1 MPYFIWHM
9 AYEIWHMK
17 NDRTSE
23 HSPARL
29 NILNK
34 PSGLVFLFLIVMACL
49 LSSSCSKAKT
59 PPPRLEE
66 KPLPPATVSTADT
79 PAVNSAP
86 ELPPAKPAEVEQAI
100 ERVFKGAVTIETG
113 RTPYFAVGD
122 FNGDL
127 SQDLAVAVRPER
139 SKLIEINDELAPWI
153 LVEPVPTAK
162 PVPKGAYSALHAEMV
177 KRKRVV
183 IDEGDY
189 LLAVIHGFQ
198 SKGWRDSQA
207 TQTYVL
213 KDAAGFK
220 MEAQAFTQIVWAGNK
235 DKLPRIWGDVIAQA
249 INERYGFIY
258 YNGAKYSWYDPR
270 SYKPEAPRSEEHTSE
285 LQSLR
290 H

>member
-1 MPYFIWHM
+1 MPYFIRHM

-23 HSPARL
+23 HSPTRL
-29 NILNK
+29 TILSK
-34 PSGLVFLFLIVMACL
+34 PSGLVCLFLIVIACL
-49 LSSSCSKAKT
+49 LSFSCSKT

-66 KPLPPATVSTADT
+66 KPLPPATITTADA
-79 PAVNSAP
+79 AVVKSTP
-86 ELPPAKPAEVEQAI
+86 ELPPAKPAEIEQAI

-139 SKLIEINDELAPWI
+139 SKLVEINDELAPWI
-153 LVEPVPTAK
+153 LVDPVQTAK
-162 PVPKGAYSALHAEMV
+162 PAPKGAYSALHAEMT

-183 IDEGDY
+183 IDEGDH

-213 KDAAGFK
+213 KDAVGVK
-220 MEAQAFTQIVWAGNK
+220 MEPQAPKQIVWAGNK
-235 DKLPRIWGDVIAQA
+235 NKLPRILGDVIAQS
-249 INERYGFIY
+249 INEQYGFLY
-258 YNGAKYSWYDPR
+258 YNGAKYSWYDSR
-270 SYKPEAPRSEEHTSE
+270 SYKPQAPARIIHGGGAKAE
-285 LQSLR
+285 Q
-290 H
+290 